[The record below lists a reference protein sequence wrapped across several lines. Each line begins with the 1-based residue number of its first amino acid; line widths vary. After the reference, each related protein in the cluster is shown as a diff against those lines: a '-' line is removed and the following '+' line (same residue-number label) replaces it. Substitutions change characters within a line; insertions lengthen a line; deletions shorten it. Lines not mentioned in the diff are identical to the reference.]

1 MKGWC
6 SPGVRR
12 MAQMESSCVCWWE
25 GRCSQRH
32 FAALDILARLHR
44 WHRSHYSHHV
54 KRFHP
59 LTPGLHGCNEVHQCW
74 RQPREPRSRILGKHL
89 EQLSSVFSHD
99 LAIQNR
105 VASSLVWLADTV
117 QALTRTSL
125 VGGSL
130 ITHTLVS
137 ASFTFAVL
145 HYKYIKHSLYQYL
158 FPCISLSYSNTLH
171 CTVWTGVSKWTLTD
185 CVVLWIPSEET

>member
-44 WHRSHYSHHV
+44 WHRSHYSHHM

-105 VASSLVWLADTV
+105 VASSLVM
-117 QALTRTSL
+117 TSWYCAGL
-125 VGGSL
+125 NKN
-130 ITHTLVS
+130 IPCRW
-137 ASFTFAVL
+137 FT
-145 HYKYIKHSLYQYL
+145 YYSY
-158 FPCISLSYSNTLH
+158 ISLCLVYICSFAL
-171 CTVWTGVSKWTLTD
+171 
-185 CVVLWIPSEET
+185 